1 MILVTGGTGFVGS
14 HLLFDLAKSGEKV
27 RAIHRKNSDLEA
39 VKKVFSY
46 YTDEKNAEELFNSI
60 EWTEADITEIPALT
74 SAFENITRVY
84 HCAAFVSMG
93 AGHEKVMRRVNIKGT
108 ANVVNLCIKEKIE
121 KLCYVSSVA
130 SLGKPVK
137 GKIIEED
144 NLWNPEENH
153 SDYAITKYGAEIEVW
168 RGSQEGLDVVIVNP
182 GVILGAGFWNEGSSR
197 AFTRIDKGLKFYFP
211 KVTGFVGVR
220 DVVKAMKL
228 LMASDI
234 KNEKY
239 ILVAENLSFKKLFS
253 KIADSINRPRPSRLI
268 KKWMI
273 KIAWVLQ
280 RLGAPFGVKQQF
292 TRHSA
297 STLYEDARY
306 SSEKIRN
313 ELDFQFTPIAEVI
326 SETGKIYRKEH

>member
-46 YTDEKNAEELFNSI
+46 YTDEKNAEKLFRSI

-108 ANVVNLCIKEKIE
+108 ANVVNLCITEKIE
-121 KLCYVSSVA
+121 KLCYVSSIA

-182 GVILGAGFWNEGSSR
+182 GVILGRRFLE
-197 AFTRIDKGLKFYFP
+197 
-211 KVTGFVGVR
+211 
-220 DVVKAMKL
+220 
-228 LMASDI
+228 
-234 KNEKY
+234 
-239 ILVAENLSFKKLFS
+239 
-253 KIADSINRPRPSRLI
+253 
-268 KKWMI
+268 
-273 KIAWVLQ
+273 
-280 RLGAPFGVKQQF
+280 
-292 TRHSA
+292 
-297 STLYEDARY
+297 
-306 SSEKIRN
+306 
-313 ELDFQFTPIAEVI
+313 
-326 SETGKIYRKEH
+326 